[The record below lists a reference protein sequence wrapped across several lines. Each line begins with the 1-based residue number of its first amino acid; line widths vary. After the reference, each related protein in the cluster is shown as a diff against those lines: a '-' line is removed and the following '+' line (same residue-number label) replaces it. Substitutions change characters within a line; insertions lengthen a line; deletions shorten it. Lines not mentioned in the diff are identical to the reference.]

1 MKHHQILPKERILE
15 TALHLFHKQGYH
27 ATGINQIISDAG
39 VAKASL
45 YLHYKSKEELGI
57 EYLNARQE
65 IWFAQLKLFTDESK
79 KPKKKILAAF
89 DFLNFINEKESFRG
103 CSFLNMLSEIQ
114 SEETRLLASIQNHKT
129 QLREFFREI
138 LPEEKGEHTDIIY
151 LLFESAMTESQ
162 LFKNQWPVEKA
173 KQAVADLFKLKYI
186 K

>member
-1 MKHHQILPKERILE
+1 MKHHPVVPKERILE
-15 TALHLFHKQGYH
+15 TALRLFHEQGYH
-27 ATGINQIISDAG
+27 TTGINQIISDAG

-57 EYLNARQE
+57 EYLNARQDV
-65 IWFAQLKLFTDESK
+65 WFSQLKLFTDESK
-79 KPKKKILAAF
+79 KPKKRILAAF
-89 DFLNFINEKESFRG
+89 DFLSFINEKEDFRG
-103 CSFLNMLSEIQ
+103 CSFLNMLSEIP
-114 SEETRLLASIQNHKT
+114 SDSTRLLTSIQQHKQ
-129 QLREFFREI
+129 QLRDFFKEI
-138 LPEEKGEHTDIIY
+138 LAEEKADHTDVIY